1 MDTTEGESVS
11 DTTVLVV
18 EDDKRV
24 ADVIGDQL
32 REEGYA
38 VVAAQTIA
46 EAEVLLGT
54 RSPDVVLLDVMLP
67 DGSGFDLCR
76 TIRRGD
82 GSWNR
87 ALGILVLSAR
97 VDEADVLRGFE
108 RGADD
113 YLRKPFSMPELVA
126 RMRAIS
132 QRRRRP
138 SSEVLFVGQ
147 LRIDLGARTA
157 WFRGAPLSLA
167 AKEFEM
173 LATLAT
179 EPGAV
184 YSKKDLLTRIWGCEP
199 SVQTRTVES
208 HVSRLR
214 RKLSAAGMPG
224 AVIVNAWGHGYRLEV
239 TSA

>member
-1 MDTTEGESVS
+1 MEGRRVS

-24 ADVIGDQL
+24 ANVIGDQL
-32 REEGYA
+32 REEGYV
-38 VVAAQTIA
+38 VVAARTIA
-46 EAEVLLGT
+46 EAEGLLST
-54 RSPDVVLLDVMLP
+54 RAPDVVLLDVMLP

-87 ALGILVLSAR
+87 SLGILVLSAR

-138 SSEVLFVGQ
+138 ATDVFFVGD

-157 WFRGAPLSLA
+157 YFRGSPIKLA

-173 LATLAT
+173 LATLAM

-184 YSKKDLLTRIWGCEP
+184 YSKKDLLSRVWGCEP

-239 TSA
+239 TNA